1 MSKLSK
7 KNNKRIDH
15 RIPLVRWSL
24 HKYKC
29 LWGVGDKDQSSSFQE
44 GASHTYTLRL
54 GYSGI
59 YILYIYIYIYKSS
72 QKKKKLVLKKKILN
86 IICN

>member
-7 KNNKRIDH
+7 KNNKRTDH

-54 GYSGI
+54 GFSVI
-59 YILYIYIYIYKSS
+59 YIFYIYIYKSS
-72 QKKKKLVLKKKILN
+72 QKKKKKLLLKKKF
-86 IICN
+86 